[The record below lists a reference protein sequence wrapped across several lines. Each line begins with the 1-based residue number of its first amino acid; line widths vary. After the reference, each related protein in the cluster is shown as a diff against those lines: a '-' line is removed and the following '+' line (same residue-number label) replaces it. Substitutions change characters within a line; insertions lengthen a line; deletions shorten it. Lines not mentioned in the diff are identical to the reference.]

1 MKPSVI
7 LYAVFLTVSLGIK
20 AQQVDTVSYEVTK
33 NMPVFLRATETAT
46 YLSRSMGKVYHKRL
60 WEMENRNTKYS
71 DGVHAESASCSREI
85 RYVCRRNRAAGG
97 I

>member
-33 NMPVFLRATETAT
+33 NMPVFYEQLKQQLT
-46 YLSRSMGKVYHKRL
+46 YPAAWGKST
-60 WEMENRNTKYS
+60 TKYS
-71 DGVHAESASCSREI
+71 DGVHAESATCSLEI

>member
-33 NMPVFLRATETAT
+33 NMPVFYEQLKQQLT
-46 YLSRSMGKVYHKRL
+46 YPAAWGKSTTKDFGK
-60 WEMENRNTKYS
+60 WRNTKYS
-71 DGVHAESASCSREI
+71 DGVHAESATCSLEI

>member
-20 AQQVDTVSYEVTK
+20 AQQADTVSYEVTK
-33 NMPVFLRATETAT
+33 NMPVFYEQLKQQLT
-46 YLSRSMGKVYHKRL
+46 YPAAWGKSTTKDFGKWRI
-60 WEMENRNTKYS
+60 ETKYS

-85 RYVCRRNRAAGG
+85 RYVCRRNRAAVG